1 MLESRKI
8 KGSRPSAT
16 ALERYYKCLKKL
28 FQKISGNMYVQLTKK
43 EDISRKLAE
52 TDTNKENS
60 KFRALFGR
68 KQTLVWE

>member
-1 MLESRKI
+1 
-8 KGSRPSAT
+8 
-16 ALERYYKCLKKL
+16 
-28 FQKISGNMYVQLTKK
+28 MYVQLTKK